1 MNTIGRVASIQ
12 SHSTEAPDEYEISS
26 TIKEVSYGYLPPLKY
41 PMSITVWGDQQ
52 LPVKSG
58 SQSFWTGE
66 HWARRETIVGMM
78 TAVAN
83 PMTAYR
89 PHLHTVFVRKMRK
102 RNRHIDNLV
111 QRPEKMPIGAAIELH
126 FKDVVMSRTAS
137 SFVE

>member
-12 SHSTEAPDEYEISS
+12 SHSTEAPGEYKTGS
-26 TIKEVSYGYLPPLKY
+26 TVNEVIYGYLPPVKY
-41 PMSITVWGDQQ
+41 PMSIRVWGDQQ
-52 LPVKSG
+52 LPGKSG

-66 HWARRETIVGMM
+66 HWAKRETMVGTM

-89 PHLHTVFVRKMRK
+89 PHLHTIFVRKMRK

-111 QRPEKMPIGAAIELH
+111 QSPEKMPIGAAIELH
-126 FKDVVMSRTAS
+126 FKAVVTSRTAS